1 VSAARSNTADQDK
14 APVQGLGGKLWKL
27 APCCTPIPNDEL
39 LGHFIES
46 SNTVHVHRKDCS
58 HCQRGFRVDPEN
70 WKPFLW
76 ASELPAQFACKLDID
91 VYNAHETLELVTAII
106 AQNNSGITGFNMT
119 PVSPDVSRLTLTIQV
134 ANQDHLSRII
144 NRIREIE
151 AVRLVSRHLERD
163 HMMKPVDVEED

>member
-1 VSAARSNTADQDK
+1 
-14 APVQGLGGKLWKL
+14 
-27 APCCTPIPNDEL
+27 
-39 LGHFIES
+39 
-46 SNTVHVHRKDCS
+46 
-58 HCQRGFRVDPEN
+58 
-70 WKPFLW
+70 
-76 ASELPAQFACKLDID
+76 
-91 VYNAHETLELVTAII
+91 
-106 AQNNSGITGFNMT
+106 MT